1 MSLPFIRAIDFVVN
15 GLIIL
20 FLMKLVVDPREFF
33 FNSALRP
40 VDLITDPILERLRR
54 FIRPTRYGM
63 DYTPL
68 AGIVILILLYVLSY
82 WLLTPLGFL
91 IAAATCLQKLLFF
104 LIRFFTFSIFVLTM
118 VPVYSR
124 NPISSFLKK
133 LIVPF
138 EKPFRKLTD
147 SNDKKPSL
155 VTAFIAALV
164 TGVVL
169 NLLLAGLQSPNFTQ
183 YVSFWKNWLFSA
195 ITIVTVGIS
204 VYRFII
210 LMLIAAVVLSWV
222 NADMR
227 NPFINLVF
235 VLTEPMLLPFRRV
248 IPPAGGLDLSPWV
261 AGLVIGIIGN
271 LFTTV
276 LLNVQKWLQ
285 TLNI

>member
-1 MSLPFIRAIDFVVN
+1 MGLPLIRIIDFVVN
-15 GLIIL
+15 GLIVL

-54 FIRPTRYGM
+54 YIRPTRYGM
-63 DYTPL
+63 DYTPF
-68 AGIVILILLYVLSY
+68 AGIVILIIFHVLSH
-82 WLLTPLGFL
+82 WILTPSGFL
-91 IAAATCLQKLLFF
+91 IAAVNSFQKLLFF
-104 LIRFFTFSIFVLTM
+104 LIRFFTFSIFVLIM

-133 LIVPF
+133 LIIPF

-147 SNDKKPSL
+147 SSDTKPSL
-155 VTAFIAALV
+155 ITALIVALFA
-164 TGVVL
+164 GVVL
-169 NLLLAGLQSPNFTQ
+169 NLLLTSFQSPSFMQ
-183 YVSFWKNWLFSA
+183 YVSFWKNWFLSA
-195 ITIVTVGIS
+195 ITIVIVGVS

-210 LMLIAAVVLSWV
+210 LLLIAAVVLSWV

-261 AGLVIGIIGN
+261 ASLVIGILGN
-271 LFTTV
+271 VFTSL
-276 LLNVQKWLQ
+276 LLNVQTWLQ
-285 TLNI
+285 SLNI